1 MGETTT
7 NYSFKKR
14 NLGHPVQDDDIGDN
28 LDLID
33 AAIKA
38 REDEIDAL
46 EALADGKIIVG
57 NGEGVAADVAMS
69 GDITIANTGATTI
82 GVDKVLKTMIHGDI
96 AGDGLV
102 QAAGGELDVNP
113 DGSTVE
119 LSGDALRVKDLGIT
133 IAKLEAALQKGVL
146 SVGPILQADALN
158 LTVYFPFKVT
168 INKVR
173 SFLLVVLATANSVIT
188 MKKHDGTSMTDG
200 VLTITS
206 TGSVGDEDSCS
217 PSAENVI
224 AAGEKMTLA
233 IDGGASAGEAL
244 FFIEYT
250 RTP

>member
-1 MGETTT
+1 MGETTA

-14 NLGHPVQDDDIGDN
+14 NLGHPVRDDDIGDN

-33 AAIKA
+33 VAIKA
-38 REDEIDAL
+38 RADA
-46 EALADGKIIVG
+46 
-57 NGEGVAADVAMS
+57 
-69 GDITIANTGATTI
+69 IAS
-82 GVDKVLKTMIHGDI
+82 L
-96 AGDGLV
+96 
-102 QAAGGELDVNP
+102 
-113 DGSTVE
+113 
-119 LSGDALRVKDLGIT
+119 
-133 IAKLEAALQKGVL
+133 KGVL
-146 SVGPILQADALN
+146 SVGPILQVDALN

-168 INKVR
+168 ITKVR
-173 SFLLVVLATANSVIT
+173 SFLLVVLATADSVVT

-233 IDGGASAGEAL
+233 IGGGASAGEAL
-244 FFIEYT
+244 FFIEYM